1 MNAKLLKNL
10 FMTLVIAIFIS
21 SCSSA
26 NDCTMASDEGV
37 AKVKELVKKHVDINE
52 CKIYRIEW
60 KEDRQERKLENVLS
74 QISVDYIDKK
84 DNDYNLTINYTDGEF
99 VPEEPRKGK
108 FASNSYKYTTA
119 IEIDGMNAEEIRHNI
134 ASGGELVILQEEG
147 EQYEFKSV
155 EKYMDINECKIYRI
169 EWKEDRQER
178 KLENV
183 LSQISVDYIDKK
195 DNDYNLT
202 INYTD
207 GEFVPEE
214 PRKGKFASN
223 SYKYTTAI
231 EIDGMNAEE
240 IRHNIA
246 SGGELVI
253 LQEEGEQYEF
263 KSVEKY
269 MLYMRPVP
277 KDYED
282 HWKKWGDDKKKE
294 YRQLRQMF
302 ELNFIK
308 KDEQKEVRGRHV
320 WTNYYTVPFETNE
333 AGEVE
338 IEQ

>member
-1 MNAKLLKNL
+1 MNVKLLKNL
-10 FMTLVIAIFIS
+10 FVALVAAISIS

-26 NDCTMASDEGV
+26 NDCAMASDEGV
-37 AKVKELVKKHVDINE
+37 AKIKELIKAHVDINE

-60 KEDRQERKLENVLS
+60 KKDWKERKLENVLS
-74 QISVDYIDKK
+74 QISVDYIDKE

-108 FASNSYKYTTA
+108 SVLNSYEYTTA
-119 IEIDGMNAEEIRHNI
+119 IEIDGMNAEKIRHNI

-147 EQYEFKSV
+147 K
-155 EKYMDINECKIYRI
+155 
-169 EWKEDRQER
+169 
-178 KLENV
+178 
-183 LSQISVDYIDKK
+183 
-195 DNDYNLT
+195 
-202 INYTD
+202 
-207 GEFVPEE
+207 
-214 PRKGKFASN
+214 
-223 SYKYTTAI
+223 
-231 EIDGMNAEE
+231 
-240 IRHNIA
+240 
-246 SGGELVI
+246 
-253 LQEEGEQYEF
+253 QYEF

-282 HWKKWGDDKKKE
+282 RWKKWSDDYKQE

-308 KDEQKEVRGRHV
+308 KDEPKEARGKHI
-320 WTNYYTVPFETNE
+320 WTNYYTVPFKTNE

>member
-1 MNAKLLKNL
+1 MNVKLLKNL
-10 FMTLVIAIFIS
+10 FVALVTVIFIS

-26 NDCTMASDEGV
+26 DCTMASDEGV

-134 ASGGELVILQEEG
+134 ASGGELVILQEG
-147 EQYEFKSV
+147 
-155 EKYMDINECKIYRI
+155 
-169 EWKEDRQER
+169 
-178 KLENV
+178 
-183 LSQISVDYIDKK
+183 
-195 DNDYNLT
+195 
-202 INYTD
+202 
-207 GEFVPEE
+207 
-214 PRKGKFASN
+214 
-223 SYKYTTAI
+223 
-231 EIDGMNAEE
+231 
-240 IRHNIA
+240 
-246 SGGELVI
+246 
-253 LQEEGEQYEF
+253 GEQYEF

-282 HWKKWGDDKKKE
+282 RWKKWGDDKKQE

>member
-37 AKVKELVKKHVDINE
+37 AKVKELVKKHV
-52 CKIYRIEW
+52 
-60 KEDRQERKLENVLS
+60 
-74 QISVDYIDKK
+74 
-84 DNDYNLTINYTDGEF
+84 
-99 VPEEPRKGK
+99 
-108 FASNSYKYTTA
+108 
-119 IEIDGMNAEEIRHNI
+119 
-134 ASGGELVILQEEG
+134 
-147 EQYEFKSV
+147 
-155 EKYMDINECKIYRI
+155 DINECKIYRI

-320 WTNYYTVPFETNE
+320 TPCRLKLMKPVKLR
-333 AGEVE
+333 
-338 IEQ
+338 